1 VLTVATWNVN
11 SVKARLPLVTG
22 WLASARPDVLLMQ
35 EIKTQT
41 EDFPAEA
48 FRNLGYEVAVSGQKS
63 YNGVAIAS
71 LRPLSEVKAG
81 LPGDEGDPQARW
93 IEASLPDGLR
103 LACLYLPNGNPPDSG
118 KYPYKLSWMDRLIH
132 RAREMLAEGRP
143 FLLGGDF
150 NVIPAD
156 EDVFDPKAF
165 AGDALALPETRKRWR
180 TLLNLG
186 LAEAFRARHPEARG
200 AWTFWDYQ
208 AGAWPRDQGL
218 RIDHMLLSP
227 ALADRLAD
235 CGIDRAPRGAEKA
248 SDHTPFWCRFREE
261 AA

>member
-11 SVKARLPLVTG
+11 SVKARLPLVLE
-22 WLASARPDVLLMQ
+22 WLGRVRPDVLLMQ

-41 EDFPAEA
+41 ADFPLAA
-48 FRNLGYEVAVSGQKS
+48 FRELGYEVAACGQKS

-71 LRPLSEVKAG
+71 LRPLALIETG
-81 LPGDEGDPQARW
+81 LPGCESDQQARW

-103 LACLYLPNGNPPDSG
+103 LVCLYLPNGNPPESE
-118 KYPYKLSWMDRLIH
+118 KYPYKLAWMDRLIA
-132 RAREMLAEGRP
+132 RAQELLAMGRP

-156 EDVFDPKAF
+156 ADVYDPQAF
-165 AGDALALPETRKRWR
+165 AKDALALPETRKRWR
-180 TLLNLG
+180 ALLNLG
-186 LAEAFRARHPEARG
+186 LVEAFRSRHPDARG

-208 AGAWPRDQGL
+208 AGAWPRDLGL

-248 SDHTPFWCRFREE
+248 SDHTPFWCRFKEG